1 MSGEALIGLADE
13 MDRARLAFSER
24 LAEAPLDALQSEAER
39 VGRGWSGSSLGYH
52 ANVYYEGLVETPT
65 GAHFDSEWGMQRSFA
80 GRTSGS
86 WVEYSPEE
94 VRRQIF
100 KRAGDPDLAE
110 LERLTQGLRWRFE
123 EVKAEALSILA
134 IEAGKNSDAF
144 TSAVTGQ
151 IEGTQLSTAHDIREL
166 LVPRRQVMTRD
177 TLAAGGGFRVAPH
190 QAVLADIG
198 AIIQFPGRLG
208 DLSRLLRQAGSHL
221 IRLERSRRVSALV
234 GTNVFIGHGRSS
246 AWRELKDFVSD
257 RLGLPYDEFNRV
269 PVAGI
274 TNIARLS
281 EMLDSAALALIVLTA
296 EDELADGGMLARQNV
311 VHEAGLFQGRLGF
324 TKAIVLLED
333 GCAEFSNIQG
343 LGQIRFPAG
352 RISAAF
358 EEVRLVL
365 EREQL
370 IEA

>member
-13 MDRARLAFSER
+13 MDRARLAFTER
-24 LAEAPLDALQSEAER
+24 LAEAPLDTLQSEAER

-52 ANVYYEGLVETPT
+52 ANIYYDGLVEAPA
-65 GAHFDSEWGMQRSFA
+65 GSHFDSEWGMERSFA

-86 WVEYSPEE
+86 WVEYAPED

-100 KRAGDPDLAE
+100 ARAGNPDLRE
-110 LERLTQGLRWRFE
+110 LETLTGGLRWRFD

-134 IEAGKNSDAF
+134 IESGQHSDAF
-144 TSAVTGQ
+144 TSAISGK
-151 IEGTQLSTAHDIREL
+151 IEAVQLSTSNDIREL
-166 LVPRRQVMTRD
+166 LVSRRQVMTRD

-198 AIIQFPGRLG
+198 AIIQFSGRLG

-221 IRLERSRRVSALV
+221 VRVERSRRASALV
-234 GTNVFIGHGRSS
+234 GTNVFIGHGRSA
-246 AWRELKDFVSD
+246 AWREMKDFISD

-274 TNIARLS
+274 TNIARLA

-296 EDELADGGMLARQNV
+296 EDEMADGGMLARQNV

-333 GCAEFSNIQG
+333 GCEEFSNIQG

-352 RISAAF
+352 RIGAAF
-358 EEVRLVL
+358 EEVRRVL
-365 EREQL
+365 EREHL
-370 IEA
+370 IEV